1 MKSCLQVIMDILK
14 LKKKERNKE
23 EKRSNRKVALS
34 LELDKESRTEEMLDM
49 SSLSF
54 TRYLMVVK
62 TVALMRRQSQEC

>member
-1 MKSCLQVIMDILK
+1 MDILK